1 MKVLAGDLGGTHGRL
16 WLAEVDGGPPRCLRE
31 TVYPSADYPDPA
43 DFIEDFLAGE
53 TVASACLA
61 VAGPVETHDDGQ
73 TARIT
78 NLPWRLDSRK
88 LAERLGLPRLRLIN
102 DFAAVGYGIDALQ
115 PKDLVTLQPG
125 QPRPQA
131 SRVLIGA
138 GTGLGVAI
146 LAWDGRRYRVLASEG
161 GHVDFAPTEPL
172 QSELWAWLQAR
183 HGHVSAERV
192 LSGPGLVNLYRFLA
206 QRRPEAADPALGA
219 VLDQHDAPARIS
231 EHALWRGDALAREAV
246 ELFIRIYGAQA
257 GNLALTA
264 LAHGGVFLAGGIA
277 PKLLDLLHGGGF
289 IAAFRAK
296 GRMAPLME
304 EFPVQVI
311 INTRVGLLGA
321 ARVAAHEV
329 NES

>member
-16 WLAEVDGGPPRCLRE
+16 WLAEVVNGLPRCLRE
-31 TVYPSADYPDPA
+31 AVYPSADYPDPA
-43 DFIEDFLAGE
+43 DFIEHFLAGE
-53 TVASACLA
+53 TVTAACLA
-61 VAGPVETHDDGQ
+61 VAGPVEVHTDGQ

-78 NLPWRLDSRK
+78 NLPWRLDSRE
-88 LAERLGLPRLRLIN
+88 LAHRLGLPRLRLIN
-102 DFAAVGYGIDALQ
+102 DFAAVGHGIDALQ
-115 PKDLVTLQPG
+115 PKDLVNLQPG
-125 QPRPQA
+125 RPRARAPRA
-131 SRVLIGA
+131 LIGA

-146 LAWDGRRYRVLASEG
+146 LVWNGTDYQVLPTEG
-161 GHVDFAPTEPL
+161 GHVDFAPTDAL
-172 QSELWAWLQAR
+172 QAELWAWLHPR

-192 LSGPGLVNLYRFLA
+192 LSGPGLVNIYRFLA
-206 QRRPEAADPALGA
+206 QRAPQRADPALT
-219 VLDQHDAPARIS
+219 VMLDHDDAPARIS
-231 EHALWRGDALAREAV
+231 EHALWHGDALAREAV

-257 GNLALTA
+257 GNLALTT

-277 PKLLDLLHGGGF
+277 PKLLDLLSGGGF

-321 ARVAAHEV
+321 ARVAAQEV
-329 NES
+329 SAP